1 MPRLESD
8 LWQRQPAVARRPD
21 QLTMCA
27 TRPDLSLEFA
37 RHALTW
43 SQIAVFL
50 QGPFAQTFLSFDPQ
64 STGNKKA
71 DVAESSE
78 GFHHIGL
85 LINPRAA
92 N

>member
-8 LWQRQPAVARRPD
+8 LWQRQPAVVRRSAP
-21 QLTMCA
+21 LTMCA
-27 TRPDLSLEFA
+27 MWPVLTVDFA
-37 RHALTW
+37 RHDLTW